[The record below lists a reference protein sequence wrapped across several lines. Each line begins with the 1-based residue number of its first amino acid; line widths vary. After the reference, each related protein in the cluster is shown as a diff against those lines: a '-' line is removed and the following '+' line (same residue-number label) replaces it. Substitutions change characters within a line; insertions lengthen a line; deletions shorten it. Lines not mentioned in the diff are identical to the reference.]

1 MIRRGRG
8 IHSLLIKLFLKI
20 IEYLE
25 TLLEKLSVL
34 LKLIA
39 SLISILASA
48 CRPIQMEDAE
58 LVEHGD
64 VLLQLMVTP
73 LRFLRCDLASS
84 TGRLCFLGFDLFRLT
99 F

>member
-1 MIRRGRG
+1 MTLRGSG
-8 IHSLLIKLFLKI
+8 IHSLLVEFFLKVV
-20 IEYLE
+20 ENLE

-34 LKLIA
+34 LELLP
-39 SLISILASA
+39 SLFPVLPSA

-64 VLLQLMVTP
+64 VLLQLIVTP

-84 TGRLCFLGFDLFRLT
+84 TGRLCFLGFDLFSLT